1 MMQSRVGRA
10 THLLGITVI
19 LAGTAPAAE
28 ADGGLKFDGRQA
40 YLSTRNL
47 PFGSYPQFTIEVW
60 YRDWVGPILC
70 QGQAGDP
77 ENSIWMS
84 AGRPGQPRP
93 EDASGWESN
102 GGTNYQY
109 NSGLG
114 TPADWNHMAL
124 VYDGTQQ
131 SIFLNGQL
139 KRRVQTP
146 KPGPFHAKRLFY
158 VGLHDYGK
166 RRVFG
171 TGTLRALRVSKSAR
185 YVAPFKPTERLAAD
199 AKTVLL
205 YNLSQGS
212 NSRSVN
218 DLSSERRNA
227 SLRGAKWVAGHTRA
241 MVARVQRRTELQ
253 EPPNHSGF
261 FSFAVSGNGKLVA
274 GGTGAG
280 KLTVNG
286 KSSGFGGE
294 VLLWNAESGRLT
306 RTLGQH
312 RASVDWLRF
321 SDDGRLLASCSREN
335 QLVQIWELPSGKRL
349 STFQLIGPFNA
360 FHPPVLSPDGG
371 WLAAVAEVK
380 KKIGDREIPIAG
392 ALTVWDTRSGKPKWS
407 VPESSAKCLA
417 ASRNGDSLAAF
428 VEEIQWSPGAN
439 GKLAGKYGKRAVT
452 VWDTTNG
459 RLRWQTDSVRFSP
472 TQLRFHADRK
482 RLLGLSSLTMMSW
495 DLESGSV
502 LDKATLGAS
511 GAGPRPSPH
520 QLRLSLD
527 GRSAGIVGFMGD
539 HVELWDLANVKQLAG
554 LKFKFPNTLRN
565 AAFSPDLKS
574 VVCVQ
579 NHDPVI
585 LHLSWK
591 TGGSQP

>member
-1 MMQSRVGRA
+1 
-10 THLLGITVI
+10 
-19 LAGTAPAAE
+19 
-28 ADGGLKFDGRQA
+28 
-40 YLSTRNL
+40 
-47 PFGSYPQFTIEVW
+47 
-60 YRDWVGPILC
+60 
-70 QGQAGDP
+70 
-77 ENSIWMS
+77 
-84 AGRPGQPRP
+84 
-93 EDASGWESN
+93 
-102 GGTNYQY
+102 
-109 NSGLG
+109 
-114 TPADWNHMAL
+114 L

-146 KPGPFHAKRLFY
+146 KPGPFNAKRQFY

-171 TGTLRALRVSKSAR
+171 TGTLRAVRVSKSAR
-185 YVAPFKPTERLAAD
+185 YVAPFKPTQRLTAD

-205 YNLSQGS
+205 YDLSHGS
-212 NSRSVN
+212 SSRSVT
-218 DLSSERRNA
+218 DLSPERRNA
-227 SLRGAKWVAGHTRA
+227 SLRGAKWVTAQTSTVLA
-241 MVARVQRRTELQ
+241 KVLRRTPLQ
-253 EPPNHSGF
+253 KPQSHGGF
-261 FSFAVSGNGKLVA
+261 FAFAVGAQGELVA
-274 GGTGAG
+274 GGTGVG
-280 KLTVNG
+280 KF
-286 KSSGFGGE
+286 SSGGKTSVFGGE
-294 VLLWNAESGRLT
+294 VLLWNAKSGQLT

-312 RASVDWLRF
+312 RASVNWLRF
-321 SDDGRLLASCSREN
+321 SKDGRLLASCSREN

-349 STFQLIGPFNA
+349 STFQLVGPFNA
-360 FHPPVLSPDGG
+360 FHPPVLSPDGR

-407 VPESSAKCLA
+407 VPQSSAKCLA
-417 ASRNGDSLAAF
+417 ASGNGDALAAF

-439 GKLAGKYGKRAVT
+439 GKLTGKYGKRAVT
-452 VWDTTNG
+452 VWDATNG

-472 TQLRFHADRK
+472 TQLRFHTDHK
-482 RLLGLSSLTMMSW
+482 RLLGLSSSTMMSW
-495 DLESGSV
+495 DLKSGSV

-511 GAGPRPSPH
+511 GAGSRPSPH
-520 QLRLSLD
+520 QLRMSAD

-539 HVELWDLANVKQLAG
+539 HVELWDLAQVKQLAG

-591 TGGSQP
+591 TAGRQP